1 MRCSV
6 VGTDRLVSSR
16 PEGDLLPDSLVQKAY
31 TAVLSHLI
39 EHQRAPHYTELA
51 DQLGVSIED
60 ARVTL
65 RETAV
70 AAPAGACWLSHDTDY
85 VEAWGPFSNVP
96 THVNISIGDQDGWF
110 GL

>member
-1 MRCSV
+1 MSDQL
-6 VGTDRLVSSR
+6 TQS
-16 PEGDLLPDSLVQKAY
+16 AY
-31 TAVLSHLI
+31 TAVLSHLL
-39 EHQRAPHYTELA
+39 EHKRAPHYTELA
-51 DQLGVSIED
+51 SRLGISIED

-96 THVNISIGDQDGWF
+96 THVEISIGGQDGWF